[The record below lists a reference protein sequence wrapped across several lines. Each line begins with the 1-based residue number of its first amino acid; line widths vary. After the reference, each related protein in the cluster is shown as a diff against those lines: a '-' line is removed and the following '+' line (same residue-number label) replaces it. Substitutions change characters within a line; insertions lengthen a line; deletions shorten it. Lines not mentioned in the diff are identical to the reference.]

1 MEFMRKKKLIFLILM
16 AVCFHA
22 KGQRTAVYTD
32 PDREYRLA
40 RELFTKEKYS
50 AALERFQHFIS
61 EGKGTELN
69 LINAKYYSGL
79 CAAELFHPD
88 AEKRLVEFTEQ
99 HPENAYAKAAGFHL
113 GRIYYKSK
121 KYGKAIEWFEKT
133 DVSFLS
139 NEEIAEYYFKLG
151 YSCFQ
156 KGEMEK
162 ASKAFREILNTES
175 KYKTAANYYYAHVA
189 YANNNYSTALSTFEK
204 LKDSETFGPVIPYYI
219 VQIYFEQQKYD
230 EVIAYAVPKLS
241 QGNLRNSVEIGRI
254 VGECYYRKGNW
265 KEAFKYL
272 EDYIKNFPQPS
283 REDYYQL
290 AYCSYRLQQCD
301 KAVTYFEKVVN
312 VKDAIAQNA
321 YYHLGGCFVILKNKQ
336 SARNAFQFAAQMDFD
351 KSVKEDA
358 LFNYAKLS
366 LELNFQSVA
375 VNALRD
381 YIKQFPGTAKADEAN
396 ELLAQAYLSTRNYKD
411 ALAALES
418 ISNKTPRAAKA
429 YQKVA
434 YYRGVEFFND
444 RNYQAA
450 IDLFTKAIVSDYDA
464 RVRALA
470 MFWKAESFY
479 ALGRYQDAVKQ
490 YRIFIFNP
498 PSINTPVYNLAN
510 YGLGYAHFKLENYR
524 EASDWFRKY
533 IRNKAETDIARY
545 NDALIRIADALFME
559 KEYINAVAF
568 YDEAIAA
575 KASGADYA
583 LFQKAMIQGI
593 QGNLNA
599 KATTLQTLLTV
610 YSKSAYADDA
620 VFERGNAFLSLGDNR
635 KAEEQFKQLLSAYP
649 QSVYVPKAK
658 LNLALILYNE
668 NKDDQAL
675 TAYKKVVSEH
685 PGTAEA
691 ASALVSIK
699 NIYVS
704 QGNAEGYFNYI
715 KSIPFADVSVAEQEK
730 IIYDAAEQVYLKG
743 DFEKASRDFDN
754 YLKQYPN
761 GANAIAA
768 TFYKAE
774 SDFRLKRFEEALKGY
789 ESVLAAPKGNF
800 SERSLLRAAGIYFDK
815 KDYEKAAELYARL
828 EETAAFK
835 DNVIA
840 AQAGLMRCHFLTGKF
855 NSAGISAQKVMAQ
868 EKAPASLISEARMIY
883 AKTLLESRDYTA
895 ALDEF
900 KTLVKTASG
909 ETGAEARYYI
919 AWIYFQQAN
928 YKESQKRCF
937 DVINQVPSYDFWV
950 AKSFILLSDNYVALK
965 DVFQAKHTL
974 KSILDNYEKN
984 PSDPEDIISI
994 AQQKYDALLKTE
1006 NEKAI
1011 QEMREKQDKSINEPE
1026 E

>member
-1 MEFMRKKKLIFLILM
+1 MRKHTLFFLL
-16 AVCFHA
+16 ALVFYFSSS
-22 KGQRTAVYTD
+22 GQQTAVYTD
-32 PDREYRLA
+32 GDRGYRLA
-40 RELFTKEKYS
+40 MELYTKEKYS
-50 AALERFQHFIS
+50 AALDQFNQFIA
-61 EGKGTELN
+61 EGKGSQLN
-69 LINAKYYSGL
+69 LINARYYSGV

-99 HPENAYAKAAGFHL
+99 HPENIYAKAAGFQL

-121 KYGKAIEWFEKT
+121 KYSRVIDWFEKT
-133 DVSFLS
+133 DISFLT

-151 YSCFQ
+151 YAYFQ
-156 KGEMEK
+156 KGDMDK
-162 ASKAFREILNTES
+162 ASKSFREILNSES

-189 YANNNYSTALSTFEK
+189 YANNNYSTALSSFEK
-204 LKDSETFGPVIPYYI
+204 LKNSETFGPVIPYYI

-230 EVIAYAVPKLS
+230 DVISYAVPKLS
-241 QGNLRNSVEIGRI
+241 DNNLKNAVDIKRI
-254 VGECYYRKGNW
+254 VAESYYRKGNW
-265 KEAFKYL
+265 KEALKYL
-272 EDYIKNFPQPS
+272 EEYRAGFPQPS
-283 REDYYQL
+283 REDFYQL
-290 AYCSYRLQQCD
+290 GYCHYKTSNCE
-301 KAVTYFEKVVN
+301 KAVSYFEKVVN

-321 YYHLGGCFVILKNKQ
+321 YYHLGGCFIILKNKQ
-336 SARNAFQFAAQMDFD
+336 SARNAFQFASQMDFD

-366 LELNFQSVA
+366 YELNFQSVA
-375 VNALRD
+375 VNALKD
-381 YIKQFPGTAKADEAN
+381 YVKQYPGTKKTDEAN
-396 ELLAQAYLSTRNYKD
+396 ELLAQVYLNTRNYKD
-411 ALAALES
+411 ALTALEN
-418 ISNKTPRAAKA
+418 IPNKSLRVAKA

-444 RNYQAA
+444 RDYQKAT
-450 IDLFTKAIVSDYDA
+450 DLFTKAIVSNHDESL
-464 RVRALA
+464 RALA
-470 MFWKAESFY
+470 MYWKAESFY
-479 ALGRYQDAVKQ
+479 ALGRYEDAVKQ

-498 PSINTPVYNLAN
+498 PSVNTPVYNTAN
-510 YGLGYAHFKLENYR
+510 YGLGYAHFKTENYR
-524 EASDWFRKY
+524 ESSDWFRKY
-533 IRNKAETDIARY
+533 IRNKNETDKARY
-545 NDALIRIADALFME
+545 HDALVRIADGLFMQ
-559 KEYINAVAF
+559 KEYLSAISF
-568 YDEAIAA
+568 YDEAINAS
-575 KASGADYA
+575 ASGADYA

-599 KATTLQTLLTV
+599 KASTMQTLLSK

-620 VFERGNAFLSLGDNR
+620 VFERGTAFLTLGENR
-635 KAEEQFKQLLSAYP
+635 NAETQFRQILTSYT

-658 LNLALILYNE
+658 LNLALILFNE
-668 NKDDQAL
+668 NKDDQAM
-675 TAYKKVVSEH
+675 TAYKKVVTEH

-704 QGNAEGYFNYI
+704 QGNAEGYFDYV
-715 KSIPFADVSVAEQEK
+715 KSVPFADVSITEQEK

-754 YLKQYPN
+754 YLKRYPD
-761 GANAIAA
+761 GANAVAA
-768 TFYKAE
+768 AFYKAD
-774 SDFRLKRFEEALKGY
+774 SDFRLKRFDEALTGY

-815 KDYEKAAELYARL
+815 KNYDKSAELYGRL

-868 EKAPASLISEARMIY
+868 EKAPASLINEARMIY
-883 AKTLLESRDYTA
+883 AKTLLESRDYA
-895 ALDEF
+895 AAMEEF

-919 AWIYFQQAN
+919 AWVYYQQAN

-937 DVINQVPSYDFWV
+937 EVINQVPSYDYWV

-974 KSILDNYEKN
+974 KSIIDNYEMN
-984 PSDPEDIISI
+984 ANDPEDILSI
-994 AQQKYDALLKTE
+994 ARQKYDALMKTE

-1011 QEMREKQDKSINEPE
+1011 QEMREKQEKSIEDTE